1 MSTPDT
7 STASPG
13 PARSASPDSPER
25 ATAPAPV
32 TGEKLAAGACSPD
45 GQPPRRDSQPRRQD
59 SQAARRDGLV
69 LLAPGQGSLAP
80 GALTPWLD
88 SLPGHQVEAVL
99 EDLSGMLRLDLA
111 SLGTTASAAEVTA
124 TEVAQ
129 PLTLVTSVLSALSAG
144 LAWLEPRP
152 ASDDAPAYA
161 SDAWVRLDPRVAA
174 VAGHSLGYLTALT
187 LIGTMPLR
195 DAVMIARIRG
205 LAMAEC
211 GREIP
216 GGMVAL
222 VGGERWQVR
231 EAVQAAGLTLA
242 NVNGSS
248 QVVASGS
255 LDALARL
262 VAPRGCRALP
272 LAVSGAF
279 HSPLMAGAV
288 PAVVEC
294 ARSLVASGRTA
305 PTTRLLIDDAD
316 AHLYPAGSPGAGLV
330 EAVPAKITRPVRW
343 DLVSEQVRAL
353 APAGLVEL
361 APAGA
366 LAGLARRD
374 LRGIPVTRLRQPGD
388 GVGLTD

>member
-1 MSTPDT
+1 MSTLDA

-13 PARSASPDSPER
+13 PVRPARAGSPER
-25 ATAPAPV
+25 TTAPARAA
-32 TGEKLAAGACSPD
+32 GGNLAAGAGSPTSQSPQSN
-45 GQPPRRDSQPRRQD
+45 GQPS
-59 SQAARRDGLV
+59 RRDGLV

-88 SLPGHQVEAVL
+88 SLPGQVEALL
-99 EDLSGMLRLDLA
+99 EDLSGMLHLDLT
-111 SLGTTASAAEVTA
+111 SLGTTASAEEVTA

-129 PLTLVTSVLSALSAG
+129 PLTLTVSVLSALATG
-144 LAWLEPRP
+144 LARLDPRP
-152 ASDDAPAYA
+152 ASDGAPAYA
-161 SDAWVRLDPRVAA
+161 SDAWVRLDPRVVA

-187 LIGTMPLR
+187 LTGTMPLR

-205 LAMAEC
+205 LAMAAC
-211 GREIP
+211 GTEVP

-222 VGGERWQVR
+222 VGGERSEVLA
-231 EAVQAAGLTLA
+231 AVEAAGLTVA

-255 LDALARL
+255 REALARL
-262 VAPRGCRALP
+262 AVPAGCRALP

-288 PAVVEC
+288 PAVAEC
-294 ARSLVASGRTA
+294 ARSLVVAGRTA
-305 PTTRLLIDDAD
+305 RTTCLLIDDAD
-316 AHLYPAGSPGAGLV
+316 AHLHPADSTGAGLI

-343 DLVSEQVRAL
+343 DLVSEQLRVL
-353 APAGLVEL
+353 SPAGLVEL

-374 LRGIPVTRLRQPGD
+374 LRGIPVTRLRKPGD
-388 GVGLTD
+388 GVGLTG

>member
-1 MSTPDT
+1 M
-7 STASPG
+7 
-13 PARSASPDSPER
+13 
-25 ATAPAPV
+25 
-32 TGEKLAAGACSPD
+32 
-45 GQPPRRDSQPRRQD
+45 
-59 SQAARRDGLV
+59 

-88 SLPGHQVEAVL
+88 SLPGHQVEAVM

-129 PLTLVTSVLSALSAG
+129 PLTLVASVLSALATG
-144 LAWLEPRP
+144 LARLEPRP
-152 ASDDAPAYA
+152 ASDDVPTYA
-161 SDAWVRLDPRVAA
+161 SDAWVRLDPRVVA

-187 LIGTMPLR
+187 LIGAMPLR

-211 GREIP
+211 GTEIP

-231 EAVQAAGLTLA
+231 EAVQVAGLTLA
-242 NVNGSS
+242 NINGSS

-262 VAPRGCRALP
+262 VAPRGCRVVRLP
-272 LAVSGAF
+272 VSGAF
-279 HSPLMAGAV
+279 HSPIMRPAANALGRYVTAMVDSV
-288 PAVVEC
+288 PVQPAAC
-294 ARSLVASGRTA
+294 A
-305 PTTRLLIDDAD
+305 LIDDTD
-316 AHLYPAGSPGAGLV
+316 AHLYSAGSPGAGLV

-343 DLVSEQVRAL
+343 DLVSAQVREL
-353 APAGLVEL
+353 HPDRLVEL

-374 LRGIPVTRLRQPGD
+374 LRQIPVTRLLRPSD
-388 GVGLTD
+388 GVGLTE